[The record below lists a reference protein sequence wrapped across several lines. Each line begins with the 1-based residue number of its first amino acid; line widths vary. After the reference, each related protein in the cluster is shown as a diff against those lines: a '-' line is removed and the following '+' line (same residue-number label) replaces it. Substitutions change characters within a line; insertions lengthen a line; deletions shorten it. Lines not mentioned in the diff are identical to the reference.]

1 MNFDTNYLNK
11 FKNKIALIDTNNV
24 KYSYNDLINE
34 SKKLEKKF
42 VKNSLIL
49 LVTSNSIESI
59 IGYFSFLN
67 KNKNCKII
75 ILDESFGNDYFNKI
89 MSIYKPN
96 YVFYPSKFFIKKKE
110 STKCHIYKN
119 YIIRKTKNSTHTKI
133 NHENFVLLSSSGTT
147 GNPKFIRLSRGNIV
161 TNTQSIIK
169 SLNITSNHKTITT
182 MPMGYSYGLSIIN
195 THILSGATIVINKNT
210 VLEKIF
216 WLKVSK
222 YKISSFGGV
231 PQLYQFI
238 KKINFHKFN
247 LPKLKYITVAGGHL
261 DLGIKKYFV
270 NLSLKKKF
278 KFFAMYGQTEA
289 SPRISCF
296 NTALNRSKLDSIG
309 KPING
314 VKLMIFDEK
323 NKIITK
329 PFRKGEISVMGS
341 NVCLGYASK
350 LKDLHKGDINK
361 SLIKTGDI
369 GFFDNEKY
377 FYITGRKK
385 KISKILGIRVD
396 LNDIENY
403 LKKKNITSYCHPSNK
418 KLKIKI
424 MKNYDESKILN
435 LINKK
440 YKINKNFIEIS
451 KTKISKKYTFKKID

>member
-1 MNFDTNYLNK
+1 MNFDTNYLKK
-11 FKNKIALIDTNNV
+11 FKNKVALIDANNK
-24 KYSYNDLINE
+24 KYSYDDLIDE
-34 SKKLEKKF
+34 TKKLEKKF
-42 VKNSLIL
+42 IKNSLIL
-49 LVTSNSIESI
+49 LVASNSIESF

-67 KNKNCKII
+67 KKKNCKII

-89 MSIYKPN
+89 MNIYKPN

-110 STKCHIYKN
+110 SITSHIFKN
-119 YIIRKTKNSTHTKI
+119 YIICKTKNSNDKKI
-133 NHENFVLLSSSGTT
+133 NDKNFLLISSSGTT
-147 GNPKFIRLSRGNIV
+147 GNPKFIRLSRGNII

-169 SLNITSNHKTITT
+169 SLNISSNHKTITT

-195 THILSGATIVINKNT
+195 THILSGATIVINQNT
-210 VLEKIF
+210 VLEKNF

-222 YKISSFGGV
+222 FKISSFGGV
-231 PQLYQFI
+231 PQLYQFL
-238 KKINFHKFN
+238 KKLNFHKFN

-261 DLGIKKYFV
+261 DLVIKKYFV
-270 NLSLKKKF
+270 KLSLKKKF

-296 NTALNRSKLDSIG
+296 NTELNKSKLDSIG

-314 VKLMIFDEK
+314 VNLKIFDEK

-329 PFRKGEISVMGS
+329 SFKKGELSVMGS

-350 LKDLHKGDINK
+350 LKDLYKGDINK

-369 GFFDNEKY
+369 GYFDNEKY

-385 KISKILGIRVD
+385 KISKIFGIRID

-403 LKKKNITSYCHPSNK
+403 LKKKDIISYCHPSNN

-424 MKNYDESKILN
+424 MQNYDVKDILD
-435 LINKK
+435 LICKK
-440 YKINKNFIEIS
+440 YRINKNCIEIT
-451 KTKISKKYTFKKID
+451 KTKILKKYIFKKIN